1 MRPLQLTLSAF
12 GPYAGQVTVDLEQ
25 LGRQGLYLI
34 TGDTGAGKTTLFDA
48 ITYALYGEP
57 SGSNRDPSMFRSEY
71 AQTDTPTF
79 VELIFSYGGKTYTV
93 RRNPEYKRPSKRG
106 AGSVVQKADAELR
119 LPDGRLVTKS
129 REVTREINRIIG
141 LDRSQFSQIAMIA
154 QGDFLKL
161 LLADTKSRQEIFR
174 EIFKT
179 RFYMTFQDR
188 VKERS
193 AALQKACETTRA
205 SVRQYIAGAVCPAEN
220 PLRLQLQKAQAGELP
235 FQDTEELL
243 GQLIEQ
249 DQAEEARQQQLLDQL
264 EAQLNEASALLGKA
278 ETAQKTRQNLEAATK
293 NRDALLPQV
302 EQAQKSLQQEQD
314 KQPQRDA
321 FSRELAALQAARP
334 QYQELARKET
344 ALAALDQQI
353 DVGEQAQARQQN
365 DQQSQTRLL
374 ESQKQE
380 LASLADVEAQRER
393 LLRETAQI
401 QDRQT
406 ALQSLASQA
415 ENCRQKR
422 QEIAALQSQRE
433 ALERQQTALSEDI
446 QQKNETLEADQK
458 RFQETQGLPE
468 KQETLR
474 QRQERAQEKQK
485 AIQNLYQRLKDCNAS
500 RQALQAA
507 QQRYQ
512 QARAQEEQAE
522 LVYSHKNRAF
532 LDAQAGLLAQSLE
545 NGQPCPVCGA
555 LHHPQ
560 PAALAVEAPTEVE
573 LNTAKEALE
582 KARQISRQY
591 SIKAGQEKTAL
602 DEREKALLSQ
612 MEPLIP
618 SPALEQAAQQIQT
631 TSEEAAFERERLER
645 KQAELE
651 QLIACRNTLEQKI
664 ASQQKALEKLS
675 QQQAQLQEKRN
686 AVELSQSSLR
696 GQLEQMEQSL
706 QAALSLHLAGYTLEN
721 AAEGIRL
728 ALEQAE
734 KTLRTQKKQ
743 RDLLEQKLDHKQQLS
758 RELPQQEQA
767 LKELEKAIATQR
779 EKLAADRSRRTE
791 MAEQIQ
797 ALKARLPYPEAA
809 AALRRETEL
818 NTTLKTMSEA
828 LDKADAQAAEYR
840 SQLAAAEAAIQE
852 LRQLLESQPTIDVE
866 AQRQRSQELGRR
878 RAETAQLQKA
888 VHARLTA
895 NRFALEKMQQQAAN
909 LEKTEKEYAW
919 VKALSDTV
927 NGTLTGQEKVTLETY
942 IQTTFFDRI
951 LQRANLRLMVMSSG
965 QYEFKRQH
973 EAANNRS
980 LSGLELNVLDYYS
993 NSERSAKSLSGGE
1006 SFMASLSLALGM
1018 ADEVQSAAGGI
1029 QLDTMFVDEG
1039 FGSLDE
1045 ESLQQAIRAL
1055 SALTD
1060 GNRLVGIISHV
1071 AELKEKIDKQ
1081 IVVTKD
1087 RVHGSQ
1093 IKIIV

>member
-220 PLRLQLQKAQAGELP
+220 PLSLQLQKAQAGELP

-458 RFQETQGLPE
+458 RFQETKGLPE

>member
-1 MRPLQLTLSAF
+1 
-12 GPYAGQVTVDLEQ
+12 
-25 LGRQGLYLI
+25 
-34 TGDTGAGKTTLFDA
+34 
-48 ITYALYGEP
+48 
-57 SGSNRDPSMFRSEY
+57 MFRSEY
-71 AQTDTPTF
+71 AQPDTPTF
-79 VELIFSYGGKTYTV
+79 VELTFSYGGKTYTV

-193 AALQKACETTRA
+193 AALQKACEATRA
-205 SVRQYIAGAVCPAEN
+205 SVRQYIAGVVCLAED
-220 PLRLQLQKAQAGELP
+220 PLSSQLQKAQAGELP

-249 DQAEEARQQQLLDQL
+249 DQAEETRQQQLLDQL
-264 EAQLNEASALLGKA
+264 EAQLNESAALLGKA

-302 EQAQKSLQQEQD
+302 EQAQKALQQEQD

-334 QYQELARKET
+334 QYQELTQKEA

-353 DVGEQAQARQQN
+353 DGGEQAQARQQN
-365 DQQSQTRLL
+365 GQQTQTRLL
-374 ESQKQE
+374 ENRKQE
-380 LASLADVEAQRER
+380 LAGLADVEAQRER

-406 ALQSLASQA
+406 VLQSLASQA
-415 ENCRQKR
+415 ADCRQKR

-433 ALERQQTALSEDI
+433 ALERQQAALSEDI
-446 QQKNETLEADQK
+446 LQKNEALEADQK
-458 RFQETQGLPE
+458 RFQETQGLSE

-485 AIQNLYQRLKDCNAS
+485 AIQSLYQRLKDCNAS

-512 QARAQEEQAE
+512 QARAREEQAE
-522 LVYSHKNRAF
+522 LVYSHTNRAF

-545 NGQPCPVCGA
+545 DGQPCPVCGA

-560 PAALAVEAPTEVE
+560 PAALAAEAPTEAE
-573 LNTAKEALE
+573 LNAAKEALE
-582 KARQISRQY
+582 EARQISRQY

-618 SPALEQAAQQIQT
+618 SPALEQAAQQIQAA
-631 TSEEAAFERERLER
+631 SEEASLER
-645 KQAELE
+645 KQLEQEQAELE
-651 QLIACRNTLEQKI
+651 QQITCRNTLEQKI
-664 ASQQKALEKLS
+664 SSQQKALEERS

-696 GQLEQMEQSL
+696 GQLEQMEQAL
-706 QAALSLHLAGYTLEN
+706 RAALSLHLAGYTLEN

-734 KTLRTQKKQ
+734 TTLRTQKEQ

-758 RELPQQEQA
+758 RELPQQEQS
-767 LKELEKAIATQR
+767 LKELEKAIASRR

-791 MAEQIQ
+791 MAAQIQ

-809 AALRRETEL
+809 AALRRENEL
-818 NTTLKTMSEA
+818 NATLKTMSETF
-828 LDKADAQAAEYR
+828 DKADAQAAEYR

-852 LRQLLESQPTIDVE
+852 LQQLLENQPVIDVE
-866 AQRQRSQELGRR
+866 TQRQRSQELSRH

-895 NRFALEKMQQQAAN
+895 NRFALEKMQQQAAD

-1045 ESLQQAIRAL
+1045 EALQQAIRAL

-1081 IVVTKD
+1081 IIVTKD

>member
-220 PLRLQLQKAQAGELP
+220 PLSLQLQKAQAGELP

-1045 ESLQQAIRAL
+1045 EALQQAIRAL

-1087 RVHGSQ
+1087 RANGSQ

>member
-1 MRPLQLTLSAF
+1 MRPLQLILSAF

-34 TGDTGAGKTTLFDA
+34 TGDTGAGKTTMFDA

-57 SGSNRDPSMFRSEY
+57 SGSNRDHSMFRSEY
-71 AQTDTPTF
+71 AQPDTPTF
-79 VELIFSYGGKTYTV
+79 VELVFSYGGKTYTV

-193 AALQKACETTRA
+193 AALQKACETARA
-205 SVRQYIAGAVCPAEN
+205 SVQQYIAGAICPVEN
-220 PLRLQLQKAQAGELP
+220 PLSPQLQRAQAGELP

-249 DQAEEARQQQLLDQL
+249 DQAEETCQQQLLDQL
-264 EAQLNEASALLGKA
+264 EAQLNEVSALLGKA
-278 ETAQKTRQNLEAATK
+278 ETAQKTRQNLDTATK

-302 EQAQKSLQQEQD
+302 EQAQKALQQEQD

-321 FSRELAALQAARP
+321 FSRELAALQAARS

-353 DVGEQAQARQQN
+353 DGGEQAQARQQN
-365 DQQSQTRLL
+365 DQQIQTRLL
-374 ESQKQE
+374 ESRKQE
-380 LASLADVEAQRER
+380 LAGLADVEAQRER
-393 LLRETAQI
+393 LLREIAQT

-406 ALQSLASQA
+406 VLQSLASQA
-415 ENCRQKR
+415 ADCRQKR
-422 QEIAALQSQRE
+422 QEITALQAQRDE
-433 ALERQQTALSEDI
+433 LTQRQAALSEDI
-446 QQKNETLEADQK
+446 QQKNEALEADQK
-458 RFQETQGLPE
+458 RFQETQGLTE

-485 AIQNLYQRLKDCNAS
+485 AIQSLYQRLEDCNAS

-512 QARAQEEQAE
+512 QARTQEEQAE

-545 NGQPCPVCGA
+545 DGQPCPVCGA

-560 PAALAVEAPTEVE
+560 PAALAAEVPTEAE
-573 LNTAKEALE
+573 LNAAKEALE
-582 KARQISRQY
+582 EACQISQQY

-612 MEPLIP
+612 IEPLIP
-618 SPALEQAAQQIQT
+618 SPALEQAAQQIQAA
-631 TSEEAAFERERLER
+631 SEETALER
-645 KQAELE
+645 KQLEQEQAELE
-651 QLIACRNTLEQKI
+651 QQITCRNTLEQKI
-664 ASQQKALEKLS
+664 ASQQKALEERSL
-675 QQQAQLQEKRN
+675 QQTQLQEKRN
-686 AVELSQSSLR
+686 AVELSQSALR

-728 ALEQAE
+728 ALEQTE
-734 KTLRTQKKQ
+734 TTLRTQKEQ

-758 RELPQQEQA
+758 RELPQQEQS
-767 LKELEKAIATQR
+767 LKELEKAIASQR

-809 AALRRETEL
+809 AALQRETEL
-818 NTTLKTMSEA
+818 GDSLKALYEA
-828 LDKADAQAAEYR
+828 LDKADAQAAESR

-852 LRQLLESQPTIDVE
+852 LQQLLESQPVIDVE
-866 AQRQRSQELGRR
+866 AQRQRSQELSRH

-942 IQTTFFDRI
+942 IQTTFFYRI
-951 LQRANLRLMVMSSG
+951 LHRANLLLMVMSSG

-1087 RVHGSQ
+1087 RANGSQ

>member
-220 PLRLQLQKAQAGELP
+220 PLSLQLQKAQAGELP

-334 QYQELARKET
+334 QYQELARKEA
-344 ALAALDQQI
+344 ALADLDQQI
-353 DVGEQAQARQQN
+353 DGGEQAQARQQN
-365 DQQSQTRLL
+365 DQQTQTRLL
-374 ESQKQE
+374 ENRKQE
-380 LASLADVEAQRER
+380 LAGLADVEAQRER

-406 ALQSLASQA
+406 VLQSLTSQA
-415 ENCRQKR
+415 EDCRQKR
-422 QEIAALQSQRE
+422 QEIAALQTQRE

-446 QQKNETLEADQK
+446 QQKNEALEADQK

-485 AIQNLYQRLKDCNAS
+485 AIQSLYQKLKDCNAS
-500 RQALQAA
+500 RQTLQVA

-512 QARAQEEQAE
+512 QARTREEQAE

-545 NGQPCPVCGA
+545 DGQPCPVCGA

-560 PAALAVEAPTEVE
+560 PAALAVEAPTEAE
-573 LNTAKEALE
+573 LNAAKEALE

>member
-220 PLRLQLQKAQAGELP
+220 PLSLQLQKAQAGELP

-973 EAANNRS
+973 ETANNRS

>member
-220 PLRLQLQKAQAGELP
+220 PLSLQLQKAQAGELP

-895 NRFALEKMQQQAAN
+895 NRFALEKMQQQAAD

-1045 ESLQQAIRAL
+1045 EALQQAIRAL

-1087 RVHGSQ
+1087 RANGSQ

>member
-71 AQTDTPTF
+71 AQPDTPTF
-79 VELIFSYGGKTYTV
+79 VELTFSYGGKTYTV

-193 AALQKACETTRA
+193 AALQKACEATRA
-205 SVRQYIAGAVCPAEN
+205 SVRQYIAGVVCLAED
-220 PLRLQLQKAQAGELP
+220 PLSSQLQKAQAGELP

-249 DQAEEARQQQLLDQL
+249 DQAEETRQQQLLDQL
-264 EAQLNEASALLGKA
+264 EAQLNESAALLGKA

-302 EQAQKSLQQEQD
+302 EQAQKALQQEQD

-334 QYQELARKET
+334 QYQELTQKEA

-353 DVGEQAQARQQN
+353 DGGEQAQARQQN
-365 DQQSQTRLL
+365 GQQTQTRLL
-374 ESQKQE
+374 GNRKQE
-380 LASLADVEAQRER
+380 LAGLADVEAQRER

-406 ALQSLASQA
+406 VLQSLASQA
-415 ENCRQKR
+415 ADCRQKR

-433 ALERQQTALSEDI
+433 ALERQQAALSEDI
-446 QQKNETLEADQK
+446 LQKNEALEADQK
-458 RFQETQGLPE
+458 RFQETQGLSE

-485 AIQNLYQRLKDCNAS
+485 AIQSLKDCNAS

-512 QARAQEEQAE
+512 QARAREEQAE
-522 LVYSHKNRAF
+522 LVYSHTNRAF

-545 NGQPCPVCGA
+545 DGQPCPVCGA

-560 PAALAVEAPTEVE
+560 PAALAAEAPTEAE
-573 LNTAKEALE
+573 LNAAKEALE
-582 KARQISRQY
+582 EARQISRQY

-602 DEREKALLSQ
+602 AEREKSLLSQ

-631 TSEEAAFERERLER
+631 ASEEAAQERERLEQE
-645 KQAELE
+645 QAELE

-675 QQQAQLQEKRN
+675 QQQAQLQEKQN

-706 QAALSLHLAGYTLEN
+706 QAALSLYLAGYTLEN

-728 ALEQAE
+728 ALEQTE
-734 KTLRTQKKQ
+734 TTLRTRKEQHE
-743 RDLLEQKLDHKQQLS
+743 LLEQKLDHKQQLS
-758 RELPQQEQA
+758 RELPQQERA
-767 LKELEKAIATQR
+767 LKELEKSIATQR

-809 AALRRETEL
+809 AALQRENEL
-818 NTTLKTMSEA
+818 NATLKTMSEA
-828 LDKADAQAAEYR
+828 LDMADAQATEYR

-852 LRQLLESQPTIDVE
+852 LQQLLESQPAIDVE
-866 AQRQRSQELGRR
+866 AQRQRSQELSRH
-878 RAETAQLQKA
+878 RAETAQFQKA

-895 NRFALEKMQQQAAN
+895 NRFALEKMQQQAAD

-951 LQRANLRLMVMSSG
+951 LHRANLRLMVMSSG

-1081 IVVTKD
+1081 IIVTKD

>member
-1 MRPLQLTLSAF
+1 MILSAF

-71 AQTDTPTF
+71 AQPDTPTF
-79 VELIFSYGGKTYTV
+79 VELVFSYGGKTYTV

-193 AALQKACETTRA
+193 AALQKACETARA
-205 SVRQYIAGAVCPAEN
+205 SVRQYIAGAICPVEN
-220 PLRLQLQKAQAGELP
+220 PLSPQLQRAQAGELP

-249 DQAEEARQQQLLDQL
+249 DQAEETCQQQLLDQL
-264 EAQLNEASALLGKA
+264 EAQLNEVSALLGKA
-278 ETAQKTRQNLEAATK
+278 ETAQKTRQNLDTATK

-302 EQAQKSLQQEQD
+302 EQAQKALQQEQD

-321 FSRELAALQAARP
+321 FSRELAALQAARS

-353 DVGEQAQARQQN
+353 DGGEQAQARQQN
-365 DQQSQTRLL
+365 DQQIQTRLL
-374 ESQKQE
+374 ESRKQE
-380 LASLADVEAQRER
+380 LAGLADVEAQRER
-393 LLRETAQI
+393 LLREIAQT

-406 ALQSLASQA
+406 VLQSLASQA
-415 ENCRQKR
+415 ADCRQKR
-422 QEIAALQSQRE
+422 QEITALQAQRDE
-433 ALERQQTALSEDI
+433 LTQRQAALSEDI
-446 QQKNETLEADQK
+446 QQKNEALEADRK
-458 RFQETQGLPE
+458 RFQETQGLTE

-485 AIQNLYQRLKDCNAS
+485 AIQSLYQRLEDCNAS

-512 QARAQEEQAE
+512 QARTREEQAE

-545 NGQPCPVCGA
+545 DGQPCPVCGA

-560 PAALAVEAPTEVE
+560 PAALAAEVPTEAE
-573 LNTAKEALE
+573 LNAAKEALE
-582 KARQISRQY
+582 EACQISRQY

-618 SPALEQAAQQIQT
+618 SPAPEQAAQQIQT
-631 TSEEAAFERERLER
+631 ASEEAALER
-645 KQAELE
+645 KQLKQEQAELE
-651 QLIACRNTLEQKI
+651 QQITCRNTLEQKI
-664 ASQQKALEKLS
+664 ASQQNALEERS
-675 QQQAQLQEKRN
+675 QQQNRLQEKRN
-686 AVELSQSSLR
+686 TVELSQSSLR

-706 QAALSLHLAGYTLEN
+706 QTALSLHLTGYTLEN

-728 ALEQAE
+728 ALEQTE
-734 KTLRTQKKQ
+734 TTLRTQKEQ
-743 RDLLEQKLDHKQQLS
+743 RELLEQKLDHKQQLS

-809 AALRRETEL
+809 AALQRETEL
-818 NTTLKTMSEA
+818 GDSLKALSEA

-852 LRQLLESQPTIDVE
+852 LQQLLESQPAIDVE
-866 AQRQRSQELGRR
+866 AQRQRSQELSRR

-895 NRFALEKMQQQAAN
+895 NRFALEKMQQQAAD

-942 IQTTFFDRI
+942 IQTNFFDRI

-1045 ESLQQAIRAL
+1045 EALQQAIRAL

>member
-220 PLRLQLQKAQAGELP
+220 PLSLQLQKAQAGELP

-927 NGTLTGQEKVTLETY
+927 NGTLTGQEKVTLKTY

>member
-1 MRPLQLTLSAF
+1 MRPLQLILSAF

-71 AQTDTPTF
+71 AQPDTPTF
-79 VELIFSYGGKTYTV
+79 VELVFSYGGKTYTV

-193 AALQKACETTRA
+193 AALQKACETARA
-205 SVRQYIAGAVCPAEN
+205 SVRQYIAGAICPVEN
-220 PLRLQLQKAQAGELP
+220 PLSPQLQRAQAGELP

-249 DQAEEARQQQLLDQL
+249 DQAEETCQQQLLDQL
-264 EAQLNEASALLGKA
+264 EAQLNEVSALLGKA
-278 ETAQKTRQNLEAATK
+278 ETAQKTRQNLDTATK

-302 EQAQKSLQQEQD
+302 EQAQKALQQEQD

-321 FSRELAALQAARP
+321 FSRELAALQAARS

-353 DVGEQAQARQQN
+353 DGGEQAQARQQN
-365 DQQSQTRLL
+365 DQQIQTRLL
-374 ESQKQE
+374 ESRKQE
-380 LASLADVEAQRER
+380 LAGLADVEAQRER
-393 LLRETAQI
+393 LLREIAQT

-406 ALQSLASQA
+406 VLQSLASQA
-415 ENCRQKR
+415 ADCRQKR
-422 QEIAALQSQRE
+422 QEITALQAQRDE
-433 ALERQQTALSEDI
+433 LTQRQAALSEDI
-446 QQKNETLEADQK
+446 QQKNEALEADRK
-458 RFQETQGLPE
+458 RFQETQGLTE

-485 AIQNLYQRLKDCNAS
+485 AIQSLYQRLEDCNAS

-512 QARAQEEQAE
+512 QARTREEQAE

-545 NGQPCPVCGA
+545 DGQPCPVCGA

-560 PAALAVEAPTEVE
+560 PAALAAEVPTEAE
-573 LNTAKEALE
+573 LNAAKEALE
-582 KARQISRQY
+582 EACQISRQC
-591 SIKAGQEKTAL
+591 SIKAGQGKTAL

-618 SPALEQAAQQIQT
+618 SPAPEQAAQQIQT
-631 TSEEAAFERERLER
+631 ASEEAALER
-645 KQAELE
+645 KQLKQEQAELE
-651 QLIACRNTLEQKI
+651 QQITCRNTLEQKI
-664 ASQQKALEKLS
+664 ASQQNALEERS
-675 QQQAQLQEKRN
+675 QQQNRLQEKRN
-686 AVELSQSSLR
+686 TVELSQSSLR

-706 QAALSLHLAGYTLEN
+706 QTALSLHLTGYTLEN

-728 ALEQAE
+728 ALEQTE
-734 KTLRTQKKQ
+734 TTLRTQKEQ
-743 RDLLEQKLDHKQQLS
+743 RELLEQKLDHKQQLS

-809 AALRRETEL
+809 AALQRETEL
-818 NTTLKTMSEA
+818 GDSLKALSEA

-852 LRQLLESQPTIDVE
+852 LQQLLESQPAIDVE
-866 AQRQRSQELGRR
+866 AQRQRSQELSRR

-895 NRFALEKMQQQAAN
+895 NRFALEKMQQQAAD

-942 IQTTFFDRI
+942 IQTNFFDRI

-1045 ESLQQAIRAL
+1045 EALQQAIRAL

>member
-220 PLRLQLQKAQAGELP
+220 PLSLQLQKAQAGELP

>member
-1 MRPLQLTLSAF
+1 MILSAF

-71 AQTDTPTF
+71 AQPDTPTF
-79 VELIFSYGGKTYTV
+79 VELVFSYGGKTYTV

-193 AALQKACETTRA
+193 AALQKACETARA
-205 SVRQYIAGAVCPAEN
+205 SVRQYIAGAICPVEN
-220 PLRLQLQKAQAGELP
+220 PLSPQLQRAQAGELP

-249 DQAEEARQQQLLDQL
+249 DQAEETCQQQLLDQL
-264 EAQLNEASALLGKA
+264 EAQLNEVSALLGKA
-278 ETAQKTRQNLEAATK
+278 ETAQKTRQNLDTATK

-302 EQAQKSLQQEQD
+302 EQAQKALQQEQD

-321 FSRELAALQAARP
+321 FSRELAALQAARS

-353 DVGEQAQARQQN
+353 DGGEQAQARQQN
-365 DQQSQTRLL
+365 DQQIQTRLL
-374 ESQKQE
+374 ESRKQE
-380 LASLADVEAQRER
+380 LAGLADVEAQRER
-393 LLRETAQI
+393 LLREIAQT

-406 ALQSLASQA
+406 VLQSLASQA
-415 ENCRQKR
+415 ADCRQKR
-422 QEIAALQSQRE
+422 QEITALQAQRDE
-433 ALERQQTALSEDI
+433 LTQRQAALSEDI
-446 QQKNETLEADQK
+446 QQKNEALEADRK
-458 RFQETQGLPE
+458 RFQETQGLTE

-485 AIQNLYQRLKDCNAS
+485 AIQSLYQKLKDCNAS

-512 QARAQEEQAE
+512 QARTREEQAE

-545 NGQPCPVCGA
+545 DGQPCPVCGA

-560 PAALAVEAPTEVE
+560 PAALAAEVPTEAE
-573 LNTAKEALE
+573 LNAAKEALE
-582 KARQISRQY
+582 EACQISRQY

-618 SPALEQAAQQIQT
+618 SPAPEQAAQQIQT
-631 TSEEAAFERERLER
+631 ASEEAALER
-645 KQAELE
+645 KQLKQEQAELE
-651 QLIACRNTLEQKI
+651 QQITCRNTLEQKI
-664 ASQQKALEKLS
+664 ASQQNALEERS
-675 QQQAQLQEKRN
+675 QQQNRLQEKRN
-686 AVELSQSSLR
+686 TVELSQSSLR

-706 QAALSLHLAGYTLEN
+706 QTALSLHLTGYTLEN

-728 ALEQAE
+728 ALEQTE
-734 KTLRTQKKQ
+734 TTLRTQKEQ
-743 RDLLEQKLDHKQQLS
+743 RELLEQKLDHKQQLS

-809 AALRRETEL
+809 AALQRETEL
-818 NTTLKTMSEA
+818 GDSLKALSEA

-852 LRQLLESQPTIDVE
+852 LQQLLESQPAIDVE
-866 AQRQRSQELGRR
+866 AQRQRSQELSRR

-895 NRFALEKMQQQAAN
+895 NRSALEKMQQQAAN

-965 QYEFKRQH
+965 QYEFKRQR

-1045 ESLQQAIRAL
+1045 EALQQAIRAL

-1081 IVVTKD
+1081 IIVTKD
-1087 RVHGSQ
+1087 RVNGSQ

>member
-71 AQTDTPTF
+71 AQPDTPTF
-79 VELIFSYGGKTYTV
+79 VELTFSYGGKTYTV

-193 AALQKACETTRA
+193 AALQKACEATRA
-205 SVRQYIAGAVCPAEN
+205 SVRQYIAGVVCLAED
-220 PLRLQLQKAQAGELP
+220 PLSSQLQKAQAGELP

-249 DQAEEARQQQLLDQL
+249 DQAEETRQQQLLDQL
-264 EAQLNEASALLGKA
+264 EAQLNESAALLGKA

-302 EQAQKSLQQEQD
+302 EQAQKALQQEQD

-334 QYQELARKET
+334 QYQELTQKEA

-353 DVGEQAQARQQN
+353 DGGEQAQARQQN
-365 DQQSQTRLL
+365 GQQTQTRLL
-374 ESQKQE
+374 ENRKQE
-380 LASLADVEAQRER
+380 LAGLADVEAQRER

-406 ALQSLASQA
+406 VLQSLASQA
-415 ENCRQKR
+415 ADCRQKR

-433 ALERQQTALSEDI
+433 ALERQQAALSEDI
-446 QQKNETLEADQK
+446 LQKNEALEADQK
-458 RFQETQGLPE
+458 RFQETQGLSE

-485 AIQNLYQRLKDCNAS
+485 AIQSLYQRLKDCNAS

-512 QARAQEEQAE
+512 QARAREEQAE
-522 LVYSHKNRAF
+522 LVYSHTNRAF

-545 NGQPCPVCGA
+545 DGQPCPVCGA

-560 PAALAVEAPTEVE
+560 PAALAAEAPTEAE
-573 LNTAKEALE
+573 LNAAKEALE
-582 KARQISRQY
+582 EARQISRQY

-618 SPALEQAAQQIQT
+618 SPALEQAAQQIQAA
-631 TSEEAAFERERLER
+631 SEEASLER
-645 KQAELE
+645 KQLEQEQAELE
-651 QLIACRNTLEQKI
+651 QQITCRNTLEQKI
-664 ASQQKALEKLS
+664 SSQQKALEERS

-696 GQLEQMEQSL
+696 GQLEQMEQAL
-706 QAALSLHLAGYTLEN
+706 RAALSLHLAGYTLEN

-734 KTLRTQKKQ
+734 TTLRTQKEQ

-758 RELPQQEQA
+758 RELPQQEQS
-767 LKELEKAIATQR
+767 LKELEKAIASRR

-809 AALRRETEL
+809 AALRRENEL
-818 NTTLKTMSEA
+818 NATLKTMSETF
-828 LDKADAQAAEYR
+828 DKADAQAAEYR

-852 LRQLLESQPTIDVE
+852 LQQLLENQPVIDVE
-866 AQRQRSQELGRR
+866 TQRQRSQELSRH

-895 NRFALEKMQQQAAN
+895 NRFALEKMQQQAAD

-1045 ESLQQAIRAL
+1045 EALQQAIRAL

-1081 IVVTKD
+1081 IIVTKD

>member
-1 MRPLQLTLSAF
+1 M
-12 GPYAGQVTVDLEQ
+12 
-25 LGRQGLYLI
+25 
-34 TGDTGAGKTTLFDA
+34 
-48 ITYALYGEP
+48 
-57 SGSNRDPSMFRSEY
+57 
-71 AQTDTPTF
+71 
-79 VELIFSYGGKTYTV
+79 
-93 RRNPEYKRPSKRG
+93 
-106 AGSVVQKADAELR
+106 
-119 LPDGRLVTKS
+119 
-129 REVTREINRIIG
+129 
-141 LDRSQFSQIAMIA
+141 
-154 QGDFLKL
+154 
-161 LLADTKSRQEIFR
+161 
-174 EIFKT
+174 
-179 RFYMTFQDR
+179 
-188 VKERS
+188 
-193 AALQKACETTRA
+193 
-205 SVRQYIAGAVCPAEN
+205 
-220 PLRLQLQKAQAGELP
+220 
-235 FQDTEELL
+235 
-243 GQLIEQ
+243 
-249 DQAEEARQQQLLDQL
+249 
-264 EAQLNEASALLGKA
+264 
-278 ETAQKTRQNLEAATK
+278 
-293 NRDALLPQV
+293 
-302 EQAQKSLQQEQD
+302 
-314 KQPQRDA
+314 
-321 FSRELAALQAARP
+321 
-334 QYQELARKET
+334 
-344 ALAALDQQI
+344 AALDQQI

>member
-12 GPYAGQVTVDLEQ
+12 GPYAGQVTVDMEQ

-71 AQTDTPTF
+71 AQPDTPTF
-79 VELIFSYGGKTYTV
+79 VELTFSYGGKTYTV
-93 RRNPEYKRPSKRG
+93 HRNPEYKRPSKRG

-129 REVTREINRIIG
+129 REVTREINQIIG

-174 EIFKT
+174 KIFKT
-179 RFYMTFQDR
+179 RFYMVFQDR

-193 AALQKACETTRA
+193 AVLQKACETARA

-220 PLRLQLQKAQAGELP
+220 PLSPQLQKAQAGELP
-235 FQDTEELL
+235 FQDIEELL

-249 DQAEEARQQQLLDQL
+249 DQAEETRQQQLLDQL

-278 ETAQKTRQNLEAATK
+278 ETAQKTQQNLEAATK

-302 EQAQKSLQQEQD
+302 EQAQKTLQQEQD

-321 FSRELAALQAARP
+321 YSRELAALQAARP
-334 QYQELARKET
+334 QYQELARKEA
-344 ALAALDQQI
+344 ALADLDQQI
-353 DVGEQAQARQQN
+353 DGGEQAQARQQN
-365 DQQSQTRLL
+365 DQQTQTRLL
-374 ESQKQE
+374 ENRKQE
-380 LASLADVEAQRER
+380 LAGLADVEAQRER

-406 ALQSLASQA
+406 VLQSLTSQA
-415 ENCRQKR
+415 EDCRQKR
-422 QEIAALQSQRE
+422 QEIAALQTQRE

-446 QQKNETLEADQK
+446 QQKNEALEADQK

-485 AIQNLYQRLKDCNAS
+485 AIQSLYQKLKDCNAS
-500 RQALQAA
+500 RQTLQVA

-512 QARAQEEQAE
+512 QARTREEQAE

-545 NGQPCPVCGA
+545 DGQPCPVCGA

-560 PAALAVEAPTEVE
+560 PAALAAEAPTEAE
-573 LNTAKEALE
+573 LNAAKEALE
-582 KARQISRQY
+582 KARQTSQQY
-591 SIKAGQEKTAL
+591 SIKAGQGKTAL

-618 SPALEQAAQQIQT
+618 SPALEQAAQQIQAA
-631 TSEEAAFERERLER
+631 SEEAALER
-645 KQAELE
+645 KQLEQEQAELE
-651 QLIACRNTLEQKI
+651 QQITCRNTLEQKI
-664 ASQQKALEKLS
+664 ASQQNALEERS
-675 QQQAQLQEKRN
+675 QQQNRLQEKRN
-686 AVELSQSSLR
+686 TVELSQSSLR

-706 QAALSLHLAGYTLEN
+706 RAALSLHLAGYTLEN

-728 ALEQAE
+728 ALEQTE
-734 KTLRTQKKQ
+734 TTLRTQKEQ
-743 RDLLEQKLDHKQQLS
+743 RELLEQKLDHKQQLS

-767 LKELEKAIATQR
+767 LKELEKAIASQR

-809 AALRRETEL
+809 AALQRETEL
-818 NTTLKTMSEA
+818 GDSLKALSEA

-852 LRQLLESQPTIDVE
+852 LQQLLESQPAIDVE
-866 AQRQRSQELGRR
+866 AQRQRSQELSRR

-895 NRFALEKMQQQAAN
+895 NRSALEKMQQQAAN

-965 QYEFKRQH
+965 QYEFKRQR

-1045 ESLQQAIRAL
+1045 EALQQAIRAL

-1081 IVVTKD
+1081 IIVTKD
-1087 RVHGSQ
+1087 RVNGSQ